1 METNKFLIN
10 PAEVAATEMMPSENG
25 QVSHEF
31 INQAKDGVQIVRQSA
46 DPMEEFQE
54 KWKAASSI
62 TLEEQASSAES
73 KEKSKAKDRRNENR
87 ESCGR
92 KKHSAKERKARNR
105 AKRTAQQ
112 NAERILI
119 SRMQKNGTGN
129 VVVVQSSPNAMV
141 SVLSKITFPS
151 PTELT
156 PTEPTPSPI
165 KRRLRRRRRQESRAY
180 DAETSTCQAA
190 NQPEPSATDDGMKW
204 YEDLGFVA
212 LVCIGTLWLIT
223 NMRKN

>member
-1 METNKFLIN
+1 MTNYNYKN
-10 PAEVAATEMMPSENG
+10 PAQEAGAVTMPSENG
-25 QVSHEF
+25 QVSQEF
-31 INQAKDGVQIVRQSA
+31 INQAKDGMKIIRQST
-46 DPMEEFQE
+46 DPMVDEFQ
-54 KWKAASSI
+54 AASSI

-156 PTEPTPSPI
+156 PTEPTPSPT
-165 KRRLRRRRRQESRAY
+165 KWRLRQESRPY
-180 DAETSTCQAA
+180 DADASTCQAA